1 MKMQSVSNNIFL
13 ICSICYN
20 SIMTE
25 KAKYTGGCHCGAVK
39 YEVETRL
46 ARIIHCNCSHCD
58 AKGLLLDFVDKD
70 KFKLLSGADE
80 QTEYLFNKK
89 TIRHFFC
96 KHCGVQSY
104 AEGVTFP
111 KVAINVRCL
120 DGVDASKLTP
130 SPYNGKDL

>member
-1 MKMQSVSNNIFL
+1 
-13 ICSICYN
+13 
-20 SIMTE
+20 MTQ

-39 YEVETRL
+39 YEVETDL

-70 KFKLLSGADE
+70 KFKLLAGAGE

-89 TIRHFFC
+89 SIRHLFC

-120 DGVDASKLTP
+120 DGVDASKLTLT
-130 SPYNGKDL
+130 PYNGKDL